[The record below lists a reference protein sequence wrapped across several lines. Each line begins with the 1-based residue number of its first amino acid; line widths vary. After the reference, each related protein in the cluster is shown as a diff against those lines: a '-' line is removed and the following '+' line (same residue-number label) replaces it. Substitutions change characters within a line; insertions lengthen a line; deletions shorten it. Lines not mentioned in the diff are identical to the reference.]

1 MPWMFDRRTEMFEG
15 KDLFLNRPGKFS
27 GLDEGVVN
35 QNDILFFILIDGSDR
50 FADKKS
56 IFFDVGELVPR
67 ISINSRQGMKLA

>member
-1 MPWMFDRRTEMFEG
+1 MFDRRTEMFEG

-56 IFFDVGELVPR
+56 IFF
-67 ISINSRQGMKLA
+67 